1 MLRVARR
8 AEELGYASLWTFQR
22 VLYPVQGGLDP
33 AFDAAHNPTAR
44 PADDASYRAV
54 HDPLLPLAYVAGH
67 TERIGLGTATVCA
80 PFTAPALLA
89 KSLATLDHLSSGRLT
104 VGLGIGWLPH
114 EYAASGVPFER
125 RGARMEEYLR
135 CLHALW
141 TQDPVE
147 FAGEFYT
154 VPRSHTGLLPV
165 QRPHPPVLVGG
176 AAPTAL
182 RRAGRLAQGWISSS
196 RQDLG
201 RIGESVA
208 LVREG
213 ARDAGRDP
221 DAVRILVRS
230 LVELV
235 DKDPGR
241 DRRPLHGTR
250 EQVLDD
256 LAGLRVRGVT
266 EAFFDLNFSPRVG
279 SPDVDAG
286 DATAYAEHVLEALA
300 PAHQSL

>member
-1 MLRVARR
+1 MKVKHR
-8 AEELGYASLWTFQR
+8 F
-22 VLYPVQGGLDP
+22 
-33 AFDAAHNPTAR
+33 
-44 PADDASYRAV
+44 
-54 HDPLLPLAYVAGH
+54 
-67 TERIGLGTATVCA
+67 I
-80 PFTAPALLA
+80 
-89 KSLATLDHLSSGRLT
+89 
-104 VGLGIGWLPH
+104 
-114 EYAASGVPFER
+114 
-125 RGARMEEYLR
+125 
-135 CLHALW
+135 
-141 TQDPVE
+141 
-147 FAGEFYT
+147 
-154 VPRSHTGLLPV
+154 
-165 QRPHPPVLVGG
+165 GG

-300 PAHQSL
+300 PARQSL